1 MHLISQVQ
9 EKKFLKKE
17 EVIRNMGT
25 RSTFLQKPTIEIDQD
40 RYEELIR
47 NELKY
52 EQYMQAADEGI
63 ISILETNIDNKVVD
77 ESEEK

>member
-1 MHLISQVQ
+1 
-9 EKKFLKKE
+9 
-17 EVIRNMGT
+17 MGT